1 MRSMALF
8 FELYDLM
15 DDEISR
21 VVVDD
26 RATFEKV
33 SNFISDFM
41 PRVKDR
47 IRMYRGKEPI
57 YDTFGVE
64 TLVNRS
70 LGRKVWLKCGGYLVI
85 DQTEALMAIDVNSGK
100 FVGSSSLE
108 DTTLQLNLEAAQ
120 EVVYQLRLRI
130 WAD

>member
-1 MRSMALF
+1 
-8 FELYDLM
+8 M

-26 RATFEKV
+26 RATYEKV

-64 TLVNRS
+64 TQVQSVTR
-70 LGRKVWLKCGGYLVI
+70 
-85 DQTEALMAIDVNSGK
+85 
-100 FVGSSSLE
+100 
-108 DTTLQLNLEAAQ
+108 
-120 EVVYQLRLRI
+120 
-130 WAD
+130 